1 MKDFIVFDA
10 KEKSIDRY
18 TIIKLSTGD
27 IWGSSHDPFHPQ
39 GFSTY
44 GGNINEFNG
53 FQGVDDY
60 IARARSETDWLG
72 EEITDFT
79 VLPENV
85 QKYINQISIGR
96 HG

>member
-1 MKDFIVFDA
+1 MNGFTVFDN
-10 KEKSIDRY
+10 KGKSIDRY
-18 TIIKLSTGD
+18 TIINLSTGD
-27 IWGSSHDPFHPQ
+27 IYGASCDPFHPQ
-39 GFSTY
+39 GFGQYS
-44 GGNINEFNG
+44 GNIKDSTEYYNLY
-53 FQGVDDY
+53 DY
-60 IARARSETDWLG
+60 IECARNKPKELG